1 MQVLWLSCCLVSFVA
16 AADPVH
22 IDDFELRDCLGGTH
36 RLSDWRDRKLVV
48 VVFLGVECPLARLY
62 APRLAA
68 LQREFDG
75 RVSFVGI
82 DANRHDSVEKIAQY
96 IRDYQVPFPVLKDVS
111 NRVADRFGA
120 GRNPEAFV
128 LDEQRTIRYHGRID
142 DQYQIG
148 VKKAQPDRRDLAL
161 ALEELLAG
169 RPVSRPQTE
178 ASGCV
183 IGRARSESAGGQV
196 TYCRDVAPIIQ
207 DHCLV
212 CHRKGQVAPFA
223 LTSYRAVSGWSETI
237 REALEQDR
245 MPPWSADPRH
255 GKFANDPRL
264 AEEEKRVVF
273 DWLRQGCPEGEPS
286 DLPPPR
292 PFPEEWT
299 IPTPDRVVSMP
310 QPFTVPA
317 EGIIEY
323 QYVEVDPHFREDKWI
338 KAAEIRPG
346 NRAVVHHCTVF
357 LRPPGAGKD
366 DVAEQGALGSFC
378 LAATAPGTPPE
389 SYPDGMAK
397 KVPAGWKFLFV
408 LHYQA
413 VGKPQTDQTSL
424 GLVFADPHTV
434 RKEVATRVM
443 IDDTLSIPP
452 HAADHRVEQTWEIND
467 PVLLLSLFPHM
478 HLRGRSFRYEAFYPD
493 GSTEVLLDV
502 PRWDFNWQH
511 RYVLAGPKRLPAG
524 SRLRCSA
531 VYDNSAANPNNPDP
545 GATVRAGPQSTDEMF
560 NGYFDVVLA
569 DEDRTRGPTMGEV
582 LAGAAQF
589 VARPGVVLV
598 LVLVGGFY
606 LLRQRLRARQ
616 KGGQAGKPDSAS
628 VSGGEA

>member
-1 MQVLWLSCCLVSFVA
+1 MQALWLSCCLVSFSA
-16 AADPVH
+16 AAAEPVR

-48 VVFLGVECPLARLY
+48 VVFLGAECPLGRLY

-75 RVSFVGI
+75 RGVAFVGI

-96 IRDYQVPFPVLKDVS
+96 VRDYQVPFPVLKDVS
-111 NRVADRFGA
+111 NRIADRFGA

-128 LDEQRTIRYHGRID
+128 LDEQRTIRYRGRID
-142 DQYQIG
+142 DQYQVG
-148 VKKAQPDRRDLAL
+148 VKKAQPARRDLAV

-169 RPVSRPQTE
+169 RPVSHPETE

-183 IGRARSESAGGQV
+183 ISRARSQATGGRV
-196 TYCRDVAPIIQ
+196 TYSRDVAPIIQ

-223 LTSYRAVSGWSETI
+223 LTSYRAVSGWAETI
-237 REALEQDR
+237 REVLEQGR

-255 GKFANDPRL
+255 GHFANDPRL
-264 AEEEKRVVF
+264 AEEEKQVVF
-273 DWLRQGCPEGEPS
+273 DWIRQGCPEGNAA
-286 DLPPPR
+286 DLPSPR
-292 PFPEEWT
+292 QFPEEWT
-299 IPTPDRVVSMP
+299 IPTPDLVVSMP

-366 DVAEQGALGSFC
+366 DVASQGALGSFC

-413 VGKPQTDQTSL
+413 VGKAQTDQTSL
-424 GLVFADPHTV
+424 GLVFADPRTV
-434 RKEVATRVM
+434 RQEVATRVM

-452 HAADHRVEQTWEIND
+452 HAADHRVEQTWQIND
-467 PVLLLSLFPHM
+467 PVLLLSFFPHM

-511 RYVLAGPKRLPAG
+511 RYMLAEPKRLPSG

-569 DEDRTRGPTMGEV
+569 DEDRTRGPTAWEV
-582 LAGAAQF
+582 LAGAGRF
-589 VARPGVVLV
+589 VARPGVLV
-598 LVLVGGFY
+598 LAVLAGGFY
-606 LLRQRLRARQ
+606 LLRQRFLRAKQR
-616 KGGQAGKPDSAS
+616 
-628 VSGGEA
+628 